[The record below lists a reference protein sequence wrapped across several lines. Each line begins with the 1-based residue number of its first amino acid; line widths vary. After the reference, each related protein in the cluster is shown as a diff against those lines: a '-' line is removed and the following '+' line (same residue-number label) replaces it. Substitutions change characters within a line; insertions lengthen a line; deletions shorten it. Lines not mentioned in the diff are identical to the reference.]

1 MGFDSRFDDIR
12 DEDLKDKDRDID
24 REREDLLQSTKES
37 FLSGST
43 AGEIFESLRDNELYK
58 ELKDI
63 RDKTSI
69 GIEVVVFDERDEDAR
84 DEDERNATVYA
95 VTLGSA
101 ERLVEAGFGNAD
113 VIGMLRDFDVDIRD
127 EDIERHDE
135 ERYAVAVNVGDER
148 FEIGRF

>member
-1 MGFDSRFDDIR
+1 MKQTLEKKVYSPWAYTENE
-12 DEDLKDKDRDID
+12 EDKCKI
-24 REREDLLQSTKES
+24 
-37 FLSGST
+37 
-43 AGEIFESLRDNELYK
+43 NYELYE

-127 EDIERHDE
+127 EDIERHDD
-135 ERYAVAVNVGDER
+135 ERYAIAVNAGDER
-148 FEIGRF
+148 FEVGRF

>member
-1 MGFDSRFDDIR
+1 
-12 DEDLKDKDRDID
+12 
-24 REREDLLQSTKES
+24 
-37 FLSGST
+37 
-43 AGEIFESLRDNELYK
+43 LYK